1 MEAPATTTREAHAN
15 DETSKQARKLKAME
29 SVGELIEKLVIAN
42 IKLWMVKDA
51 QTAIACRED
60 PVLNEV
66 KHHLTLLTRTDELG
80 EKESYSIEDMT
91 RMLEKLDDIAKSSA
105 SDLPKILKQLVVKD
119 IELCEA
125 RAHYRRAINKSLG
138 DTTAADTVKQYAHRG

>member
-1 MEAPATTTREAHAN
+1 
-15 DETSKQARKLKAME
+15 ME

-60 PVLNEV
+60 PVLGEV

-80 EKESYSIEDMT
+80 NQGSYSIEDMQ
-91 RMLEKLDDIAKSSA
+91 RMLEKLDEIAKSGDA
-105 SDLPKILKQLVVKD
+105 DLPKILRQLVVKD

-138 DTTAADTVKQYAHRG
+138 DTTAVDTVKQYAHRS

>member
-1 MEAPATTTREAHAN
+1 
-15 DETSKQARKLKAME
+15 ME

-80 EKESYSIEDMT
+80 EKGSYSIEDMQ
-91 RMLEKLDDIAKSSA
+91 RMLEKLDEIAKSGDA
-105 SDLPKILKQLVVKD
+105 DLPKILRQLVVKD

-138 DTTAADTVKQYAHRG
+138 DETAADTVKQYAHRS